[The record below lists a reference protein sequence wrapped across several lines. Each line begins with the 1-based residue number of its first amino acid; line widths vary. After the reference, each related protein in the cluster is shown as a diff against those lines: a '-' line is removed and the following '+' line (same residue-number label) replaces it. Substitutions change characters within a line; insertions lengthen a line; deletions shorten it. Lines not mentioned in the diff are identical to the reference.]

1 VKLTNIFTVNNT
13 KEEIMSVQEAI
24 QTLEEERF
32 KFSLHLKKKRLK
44 PRMLAPV
51 IGKSESGAASGD
63 AAKEHLKTLFEFTDY
78 DGEGWV

>member
-1 VKLTNIFTVNNT
+1 
-13 KEEIMSVQEAI
+13 MSVQEAI

-51 IGKSESGAASGD
+51 IGKSESYVRQLLSGAATGD
-63 AAKEHLKTLFEFTDY
+63 AAKEHLATLFKFTDY
-78 DGEGWV
+78 DGEGWL

>member
-1 VKLTNIFTVNNT
+1 
-13 KEEIMSVQEAI
+13 MSVQEAI

-44 PRMLAPV
+44 PRMLAPFFV
-51 IGKSESGAASGD
+51 KSESFVRQLLSGAATGD

-78 DGEGWV
+78 DGEGWL

>member
-1 VKLTNIFTVNNT
+1 
-13 KEEIMSVQEAI
+13 MSVQEAI

-51 IGKSESGAASGD
+51 IGKSESYVRQLLSGS
-63 AAKEHLKTLFEFTDY
+63 TLR
-78 DGEGWV
+78 